1 MASETVSQQTAFG
14 LQNIAGTF
22 VSRPVDNPT
31 KSFWLHSSQDANP
44 LANHGS
50 TGSLTTDADV
60 CIIGSGMT
68 GTGTAWHLSKFLEN
82 ESGEAAA
89 PLKVVILEAREF
101 GQSSRTAIIV
111 DEI

>member
-1 MASETVSQQTAFG
+1 MASETAYQQTAFG
-14 LQNIAGTF
+14 LQDVAGKL
-22 VSRPVDNPT
+22 VGRPVDNPT

-44 LANHGS
+44 LSNHGS
-50 TGSLTTDADV
+50 TGPLTTDADV

-68 GTGTAWHLSKFLEN
+68 GSGTAWHLSKILEKEN
-82 ESGEAAA
+82 GGTTD

-101 GQSSRTAIIV
+101 GQSETVLNA